1 MAITTEMLTSVLELY
16 TAYFNRVADKDGV
29 DYWLNEMDSNGWTI
43 DQVAQSFADQSE
55 YTDIYA
61 GMTNAQVVSTVY
73 GNVLDRA
80 ADSDGAAYWESELA
94 NGNIAV
100 NQLVQAVVAAA
111 KEDVN
116 GLGDN
121 ETLSAKVQESFSA
134 YYTGAVTTES
144 GDTLLTTGQDTL
156 VGGAADD
163 NFTAYIFDNQNTAQS
178 GDSVDGGEGTDTLF
192 ADIGNSQNFA
202 ITLDTTSVEKFIVRA
217 QADATD
223 SNENNMADNVQ
234 IDAERMDGTNWYES
248 NNSRSDVVIEDV
260 RIEDSQI
267 TKDIT
272 IAMVNTDPGDVDMAV
287 YFDQCSLRADSAST
301 TTSSSIDLKYIFMGD
316 NKNDSSIIDNFI
328 NQGVSIS
335 VDGSDYTIN
344 ISGSI
349 TNYDELTAA
358 INAGIAADAFL
369 STTDLVATKAEEY
382 TETLIE
388 GGVSQSGTGYN
399 VVLSSEVHE
408 LVANTWVVKPGE
420 TSVNEDVIQSAQ
432 DSALSTTVG
441 DLVTATIVLDCV
453 GRGSMGGDLVVGGL
467 STGDSSDSM
476 GVERFEITVEGSS
489 ELQTINSTNN
499 TLREV
504 EIVNGTESGNLTVTG
519 DIALENDVVGDAGQD
534 NAYGFSD
541 VRIIDA
547 AEMTGSLT
555 ATVELTAASVEK
567 FLDTTDIAENTSAD
581 NSYNNNTKTT
591 LGDEQKAFTYDLG
604 TNSDSF
610 TIDIDGSNL
619 EQSGTTNR
627 EDFVMVINGNAGN
640 DTITTNIINADS
652 ETSDAAHW
660 YQNSKFE
667 ANLTINAGEGDDTIN
682 TIGSGDF
689 VINGGAGNDTIYTD
703 NTGEKATWIFND
715 ADIDGDADVNIDN
728 ILSDTSSN
736 TYAVS
741 NATLTVTYY
750 GSNVSNT
757 AGEGYEVQVSVA
769 DNATDLQVNQAIK
782 NAINNDAVLSKLL
795 FAQDSQ
801 GNSIVVD
808 ALTDGVHVDGDL
820 TVSMS
825 TTSIDAAVISE
836 VARFNASVKSDF
848 ELAVKDGA
856 DMTGSDSVQ
865 VSDNTIIAAAGVP
878 ASIVIL
884 ADAIYDNVNEVILVS
899 IATDTVF
906 VEAVVVT
913 PAISIVSSTSNST
926 VVPVATVKS
935 LTAVAADL
943 IVIVL
948 SQFEASTVAPAV
960 RSALS
965 VPSVL
970 LFVIVSPVN
979 SSATDNT
986 TLSLPVTVRVSTS
999 VVPVKVTV
1007 ASAVVAKFTLPIDE
1021 ESKVVSVPTVTFAIF
1036 AAITA
1041 ADVLS
1046 PSIETS
1052 VALFATN
1059 VAFVIVLSSDVT
1071 VVAAPAFT
1079 VAVVTSSTSKSP
1091 AITEPISRLL
1101 APRAVT
1107 VVPAVNTDLLV
1118 SMLISA
1124 PDIFV
1129 ASKAAAV
1136 NASQDTL
1143 IVSTLVIV
1151 EAPFVAV
1158 KFTVRTSLSVV
1169 L

>member
-29 DYWLNEMDSNGWTI
+29 DHWLNEMDSNGWTI

-61 GMTNAQVVSTVY
+61 GMTNAQIVSTVY

-134 YYTGAVTTES
+134 YYTGAVTTED

-178 GDSVDGGEGTDTLF
+178 GDSIDGAEGTDTLF
-192 ADIGNSQNFA
+192 ADIGNSQKFA

-260 RIEDSQI
+260 RIEDSQT

-272 IAMVNTDPGDVDMAV
+272 IAMVDTDPGDVDMAV
-287 YFDQCSLRADSAST
+287 YFDQCSLRANPEKTIQGST
-301 TTSSSIDLKYIFMGD
+301 LEVKYIYKD
-316 NKNDSSIIDNFI
+316 DDKINNVSNANNIEKFI
-328 NQGVSIS
+328 HSAFKIYLKEQDGVLPAEA
-335 VDGSDYTIN
+335 GWYTIRN
-344 ISGSI
+344 EEPDI
-349 TNYDELTAA
+349 TNYDELVVA
-358 INAGIAADAFL
+358 IQDGITMSKLPDDIKNNIVVSKGAQYYIKLDENDGGGNEVIYGYKINIT
-369 STTDLVATKAEEY
+369 SSEY
-382 TETLIE
+382 TIDVENGTE
-388 GGVSQSGTGYN
+388 ESKWFVRDAQSG
-399 VVLSSEVHE
+399 L
-408 LVANTWVVKPGE
+408 KD
-420 TSVNEDVIQSAQ
+420 DVIQSFKRGDIDPNTQA
-432 DSALSTTVG
+432 DLITSTI
-441 DLVTATIVLDCV
+441 LLDGV

-534 NAYGFSD
+534 NAYGLSD
-541 VRIIDA
+541 VRVIEA
-547 AEMTGSLT
+547 SEMTGSLT
-555 ATVELTAASVEK
+555 ATVELTAASVDK

-581 NSYNNNTKTT
+581 NSYNMTADYNKLDT
-591 LGDEQKAFTYDLG
+591 LGLDKSLYKTFTYNLG

-610 TIDIDGSNL
+610 AIDIDGSNL

-689 VINGGAGNDTIYTD
+689 IINGGAGNDTIYTD

-728 ILSDTSSN
+728 ILADTSSN

-782 NAINNDAVLSKLL
+782 EAINNDEVLSKLL

-820 TVSMS
+820 TVSMD
-825 TTSIDAAVISE
+825 TTSKDEAVRSE
-836 VARFNASVKSDF
+836 VERFNASVKSDF

-865 VSDNTIIAAAGVP
+865 VSDNTITAGAGTACADTADKCYDVIVLGTDADATTGASNDIVVYEKSKNDNDVIVNFVAGDATTGGVDVLDFTAFDNGVDAFSVSVVENTATTTGTNTVYLVKDAIGDNTVTIKYGSTEYGTIEFVGTDVDDLTASNFATSTIAAANGIEVP
-878 ASIVIL
+878 PPEDGQTPETLTDDDADTTFDASDLDYKFTFEATGTDTFNLSGFGSGDTIVVDDSYTIRL
-884 ADAIYDNVNEVILVS
+884 GTNDGGIQLGYYDVDFDPTTIIN
-899 IATDTVF
+899 IATDD
-906 VEAVVVT
+906 
-913 PAISIVSSTSNST
+913 
-926 VVPVATVKS
+926 
-935 LTAVAADL
+935 ADL
-943 IVIVL
+943 I
-948 SQFEASTVAPAV
+948 AAV
-960 RSALS
+960 DAAADTADKDAA
-965 VPSVL
+965 
-970 LFVIVSPVN
+970 I
-979 SSATDNT
+979 
-986 TLSLPVTVRVSTS
+986 
-999 VVPVKVTV
+999 
-1007 ASAVVAKFTLPIDE
+1007 SAVWGDDWL
-1021 ESKVVSVPTVTFAIF
+1021 
-1036 AAITA
+1036 
-1041 ADVLS
+1041 
-1046 PSIETS
+1046 
-1052 VALFATN
+1052 
-1059 VAFVIVLSSDVT
+1059 
-1071 VVAAPAFT
+1071 
-1079 VAVVTSSTSKSP
+1079 
-1091 AITEPISRLL
+1091 
-1101 APRAVT
+1101 
-1107 VVPAVNTDLLV
+1107 
-1118 SMLISA
+1118 M
-1124 PDIFV
+1124 
-1129 ASKAAAV
+1129 
-1136 NASQDTL
+1136 
-1143 IVSTLVIV
+1143 
-1151 EAPFVAV
+1151 
-1158 KFTVRTSLSVV
+1158 
-1169 L
+1169 